1 MTSRDL
7 NKLRKEPEQPDNI
20 EEMSAHTNL
29 MVIRKKYD
37 NISKQK
43 EELEK
48 QIEELETKRLRF
60 TTEKNRMEDAKNEGK
75 DKVVKL

>member
-20 EEMSAHTNL
+20 EEVSAHCNL

-37 NISKQK
+37 HISKQK
-43 EELEK
+43 DQL
-48 QIEELETKRLRF
+48 
-60 TTEKNRMEDAKNEGK
+60 
-75 DKVVKL
+75 

>member
-20 EEMSAHTNL
+20 EEVSAHCNL

-37 NISKQK
+37 HISKQK
-43 EELEK
+43 EQLE
-48 QIEELETKRLRF
+48 
-60 TTEKNRMEDAKNEGK
+60 
-75 DKVVKL
+75 